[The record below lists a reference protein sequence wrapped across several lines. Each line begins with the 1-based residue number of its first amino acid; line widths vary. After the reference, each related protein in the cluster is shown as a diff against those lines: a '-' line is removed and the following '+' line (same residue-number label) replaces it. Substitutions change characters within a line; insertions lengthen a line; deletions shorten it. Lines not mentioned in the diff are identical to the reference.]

1 MDEIFIILGRIIVDI
16 AKLIQ
21 RAFAL
26 LLSKDGALLELK
38 KENADLKVQLAD
50 ALANDKADAESIRI
64 AQEEAAA
71 AKLVIADDAAKLKE
85 LNDEKAGIADAA
97 TGLSAYLDA
106 PVSEPSAPG
115 PSPVV
120 EEVPVVEAP
129 AVDAPAA

>member
-38 KENADLKVQLAD
+38 KESADLKVQLAD

-97 TGLSAYLDA
+97 AGLSAYLDA
-106 PVSEPSAPG
+106 PVSESSAPG

-120 EEVPVVEAP
+120 EEVPVVDAP
-129 AVDAPAA
+129 VVDAPAA